1 MNGLYFSP
9 SSRVFIE
16 GLLIPMFF
24 SQMNLRRPS
33 FICPKVDEI
42 LSLLKTN
49 LNQRPYSLDRM
60 IFIIVPQMVIE
71 DHKLNPCTKNKHKDN
86 KHMKQVTVEDV

>member
-1 MNGLYFSP
+1 MACISALAAES
-9 SSRVFIE
+9 
-16 GLLIPMFF
+16 LLKAYWFQCFF
-24 SQMNLRRPS
+24 PKWILDRPS